1 MSNNNIE
8 QMKKL
13 IEEKK
18 EKSSQQGAG
27 HDVHF
32 KKNVNR
38 NKAFK
43 NTKRGGALNK

>member
-18 EKSSQQGAG
+18 RVSSEQGSTEG
-27 HDVHF
+27 TRNKKIGSSKKVF
-32 KKNVNR
+32 KKNKKGR
-38 NKAFK
+38 
-43 NTKRGGALNK
+43 ALSK